1 MVYYFARRDQQ
12 TNNERRQTMLDLKS
26 IALSSASRA
35 MLEDRGFVQNS
46 DRIFVGMNQDMSKF
60 VIRLNDDNA
69 HFTSR
74 NANMWA
80 EQTPGASRLRK
91 RQEVLGDYWVMQ
103 ATDFTVLRISHSWKD
118 SQITFADDI
127 SAMTFASIYTRF
139 VSGEANAKR
148 VEEWTQT
155 KQPVDLPIQPKPEL
169 PPNSYQTI
177 GAMNGISSQ
186 GFFMG
191 MEQGTGKT
199 YPTILV
205 MAEAAVRAK
214 ERGDYFRGLVV
225 CPNNVRLNWEREIE
239 KFSPVYIVPGI
250 VVGDQGK
257 RISKVVELFC
267 QETPPEGS
275 YGAIAICSYSAGA
288 ELCLILKHFG
298 IMIDCHVLDESHI
311 IKNPGAAITKQML
324 DSREISR
331 KRMALTGTPIGNH
344 IFDLWSQLEFLFPGA
359 SGFTDFAA
367 FKKYYSKKIPFG
379 ASTEE
384 KLAALQNLPLL
395 RERLARNAFIVTK
408 KVALPFLPEKVYSV
422 VSIPLSKKQQQAYDT
437 LAENL
442 ALSIQKDIEDAE
454 HGDKN
459 RSLIINNALT
469 KSLKLTQ
476 ITSGF
481 IKWDAEIHPV
491 TGELLA
497 PAWQEEFKENPKV
510 DWLINEILTA
520 PKDEKFIVWCYQTFG
535 QDIILKRLREK
546 GIGVVRFNGD
556 VNMKDRNRIV
566 DEFNDEILK
575 ENPHAYDPLESPC
588 KVFLGNAASAGAGLN
603 LLGYPIGRPDL
614 SPCNACRVIRFS
626 YNYSHLERS
635 QSDDRSHRVGT
646 RVPQR
651 YETLI
656 GAGTIER
663 KIHKVLEAKAENA
676 LNTTD
681 LRDILSELARVKDD

>member
-1 MVYYFARRDQQ
+1 
-12 TNNERRQTMLDLKS
+12 MLDLKS
-26 IALSSASRA
+26 ISLSSASKA
-35 MLEDRGFVQNS
+35 MLENRGFVHNT
-46 DRIFVGMNQDMSKF
+46 DRLHVGMNQDMSKF
-60 VIRLNDDNA
+60 VVRLNDENN

-74 NANMWA
+74 NANLWA
-80 EQTPGASRLRK
+80 EATPGATRVK
-91 RQEVLGDYWVMQ
+91 KKQEVLGDYWSMQ
-103 ATDFTVLRISHSWKD
+103 ATDFTVLRISHTWKD
-118 SQITFADDI
+118 SQVTFADDV
-127 SAMTFASIYTRF
+127 SAVTFASIYTRF
-139 VSGEANAKR
+139 VSGEANARR

-155 KQPVDLPIQPKPEL
+155 KNPVDLPIQPKPEL

-177 GAMNGISSQ
+177 AAMNGMSSQ
-186 GFFMG
+186 GFLMG

-199 YPTILV
+199 YPTILI
-205 MAEAAVRAK
+205 MAEAACRAK
-214 ERGDYFRGLVV
+214 ARGDYFRGLVV
-225 CPNNVRLNWEREIE
+225 CPNNVRLNWEREID
-239 KFSPVYIVPGI
+239 KFSPVPLIPGI

-257 RISKVVELFC
+257 RVSKLVELFAH
-267 QETPPEGS
+267 ETPPSGS
-275 YGAIAICSYSAGA
+275 YGAVAIASYAAGA
-288 ELCLILKHFG
+288 ETCLILKHLG
-298 IMIDCHVLDESHI
+298 ISIDFHALDESHI
-311 IKNPGAAITKQML
+311 IKNPLAAITKQML
-324 DSREISR
+324 DCREVSK
-331 KRMALTGTPIGNH
+331 KRVCLTGTPIGNH
-344 IFDLWSQLEFLFPGA
+344 VFDLWSQLEFLFPGA
-359 SGFTDFAA
+359 SGFTDFPS

-384 KLAALQNLPLL
+384 KIAALQNLPML

-408 KVALPFLPEKVYSV
+408 KVALPYLPEKVYSV
-422 VSIPLSKKQQQAYDT
+422 VDIALSKKQQQAYDT

-459 RSLIINNALT
+459 RNLIINNALT

-481 IKWDAEIHPV
+481 IKWDAEVHPV
-491 TGELLA
+491 TGEILA

-510 DWLINEILTA
+510 DWLIKEIKEA
-520 PKDEKFIVWCYQTFG
+520 PKDEKFIIWCYQTFG
-535 QDIILKRLREK
+535 QDIILKRLQAN

-575 ENPHAYDPLESPC
+575 DNHNAYDPLESPC

-614 SPCNACRVIRFS
+614 SPCNACRIIRYS
-626 YNYSHLERS
+626 YNYSHIERS

-676 LNTTD
+676 LDATD
-681 LRDILSELARVKDD
+681 LRDILSELARIKDD